1 MNKLL
6 YILCLFVFSCQICF
20 GKIDNKEYKLVRKST
35 DNNAKYEFA
44 LKCFAEGDYKKTITL
59 LEDISNAYKG
69 TERSENILYLLSTSH
84 FKKKEYIA
92 AGHHYKTYVNTYLRG
107 SHYTEC
113 MFMLAY
119 SYYHQ
124 SPEPE
129 LDQTATIQAIERFQ
143 MFIEAFPYNEQTPL
157 AKQLQAEMY
166 EKLALR
172 DLKNAQLYY
181 DLGNYRGNN
190 YRAAVVTA
198 QNALNDY
205 PNTKYKEDYS
215 IIIVRAKYKEAINS
229 VQEKLQQ
236 RSEDALDECYYFSQ
250 EYPET
255 KHKKEIEKI
264 SEHLKRVLTQFEQT
278 ED

>member
-6 YILCLFVFSCQICF
+6 YILCLFVFCSQICLA
-20 GKIDNKEYKLVRKST
+20 KISSKEYKQIRKST

-44 LKCFAEGDYKKTITL
+44 IKCYEEGDYKKTITL
-59 LEDISNAYKG
+59 LEDISAAYKG

-92 AGHHYKTYVNTYLRG
+92 AGHHYNTYVNTYLRG

-119 SYYHQ
+119 SYYFQ
-124 SPEPE
+124 SPEAE
-129 LDQTATIQAIERFQ
+129 LDQTATVKAIERFQ
-143 MFIEAFPYNEQTPL
+143 LFIEAFPYNEQTPL

-166 EKLALR
+166 EKLAYR

-181 DLGNYRGNN
+181 NLGNYRGNN
-190 YRAAVVTA
+190 YRAAVVSS
-198 QNALNDY
+198 QNAINDY
-205 PNTKYKEDYS
+205 PDSKYKEEFS

-229 VQEKLQQ
+229 VLEKLQQ
-236 RSEDALDECYYFSQ
+236 RSEDALDECYYFNQ
-250 EYPET
+250 EYPES
-255 KHKKEIEKI
+255 KYAKDVEKI
-264 SEHLKRVLTQFEQT
+264 AEHLKRVLAQFEKT

>member
-6 YILCLFVFSCQICF
+6 YILCLFVFSCQICLA
-20 GKIDNKEYKLVRKST
+20 KIDSKEYKLIRKST

-44 LKCFAEGDYKKTITL
+44 LKCYQEGDYKKTIAL

-92 AGHHYKTYVNTYLRG
+92 AGHHYNTYVNTYLRG

-124 SPEPE
+124 SPEAE
-129 LDQTATIQAIERFQ
+129 LDQTATVKAIERFQ
-143 MFIEAFPYNEQTPL
+143 IFIEAFPYNEQVPL
-157 AKQLQAEMY
+157 AKELQAEMY
-166 EKLALR
+166 EKLAYR

-181 DLGNYRGNN
+181 NLGNYRGNN
-190 YRAAVVTA
+190 YRAAIVSA
-198 QNALNDY
+198 QNAINDY
-205 PNTKYKEDYS
+205 PNSKYKEDYS
-215 IIIVRAKYKEAINS
+215 IIIAAAPLAS
-229 VQEKLQQ
+229 
-236 RSEDALDECYYFSQ
+236 
-250 EYPET
+250 
-255 KHKKEIEKI
+255 
-264 SEHLKRVLTQFEQT
+264 
-278 ED
+278 

>member
-1 MNKLL
+1 MIGGISVQPSEFVKIIYVFFVACILARAKNFAHIALSAVL
-6 YILCLFVFSCQICF
+6 AAAHVLILVASRDLGSALIFFVTYIVLLFVAT
-20 GKIDNKEYKLVRKST
+20 K
-35 DNNAKYEFA
+35 
-44 LKCFAEGDYKKTITL
+44 
-59 LEDISNAYKG
+59 
-69 TERSENILYLLSTSH
+69 NILYLLSTSH

>member
-1 MNKLL
+1 
-6 YILCLFVFSCQICF
+6 VFSCQICLA
-20 GKIDNKEYKLVRKST
+20 KIDNKEYKLIRKST

-44 LKCFAEGDYKKTITL
+44 IKCFNEGDYKKTITL

-107 SHYTEC
+107 NHYTEC

-129 LDQTATIQAIERFQ
+129 LDQTATVKAIERFQ
-143 MFIEAFPYNEQTPL
+143 IFIEAFPYNEQTPR
-157 AKQLQAEMY
+157 AKELQAEMY

-181 DLGNYRGNN
+181 NLGNYRGNN
-190 YRAAVVTA
+190 YRAAVVSA

-205 PNTKYKEDYS
+205 PDSKYKEEYS
-215 IIIVRAKYKEAINS
+215 IIIVRSKYKEAINS
-229 VQEKLQQ
+229 VLEKLQQ
-236 RSEDALDECYYFSQ
+236 RSEDALDECYYFTQ
-250 EYPET
+250 EYPDS
-255 KHKKEIEKI
+255 KYKKEIEKI
-264 SEHLKRVLTQFEQT
+264 SDHLKRVLAQFEQI

>member
-6 YILCLFVFSCQICF
+6 YILCLLVFSSQICLA
-20 GKIDNKEYKLVRKST
+20 KISSKEYKLIRKST

-44 LKCFAEGDYKKTITL
+44 IKCYEEQDYKKTITL

-69 TERSENILYLLSTSH
+69 TEKSENILYLLSSSY
-84 FKKKEYIA
+84 FNKKEYIA
-92 AGHHYKTYVNTYLRG
+92 AAHHYKTYVNTYLRG
-107 SHYTEC
+107 SHYAEC

-124 SPEPE
+124 SPEAE
-129 LDQTATIQAIERFQ
+129 LDQTATVKAIERFQ
-143 MFIEAFPYNEQTPL
+143 IFIETFPYNEQTPY
-157 AKQLQAEMY
+157 AKELQAEMY

-172 DLKNAQLYY
+172 DLKNVQLYY
-181 DLGNYRGNN
+181 NLGNYMGNN
-190 YRAAVVTA
+190 YRAAVVSA

-205 PNTKYKEDYS
+205 PNTQYKEEYS

-229 VQEKLQQ
+229 VQEKIQQ
-236 RSEDALDECYYFSQ
+236 RSEDALDECYYFMQ
-250 EYPET
+250 EFPET
-255 KHKKEIEKI
+255 KYQKEVDKI
-264 SEHLKRVLTQFEQT
+264 MTHLKDILDKIENS

>member
-1 MNKLL
+1 
-6 YILCLFVFSCQICF
+6 VFSCQICLA
-20 GKIDNKEYKLVRKST
+20 KIDSKEYRLIRKST

-44 LKCFAEGDYKKTITL
+44 LKCFEEQDYKKTIVL

-92 AGHHYKTYVNTYLRG
+92 AGHHYQTYVNTYLRG

-124 SPEPE
+124 SPEAE
-129 LDQTATIQAIERFQ
+129 LDQTATVKAIERFQ
-143 MFIEAFPYNEQTPL
+143 LFIEAFPYNEQTPL
-157 AKQLQAEMY
+157 AKQLQTEMY
-166 EKLALR
+166 EKLAYR

-181 DLGNYRGNN
+181 NLGNYRGNN
-190 YRAAVVTA
+190 YRAAIVSA
-198 QNALNDY
+198 QNAINDY
-205 PNTKYKEDYS
+205 PNSQYKEDYP

-229 VQEKLQQ
+229 VQEKLKQ
-236 RSEDALDECYYFSQ
+236 RTEDALDECYYFLQ

-255 KHKKEIEKI
+255 NHKKEVDKI
-264 SEHLKRVLTQFEQT
+264 AKHLKEILEQIGT
-278 ED
+278 IED

>member
-1 MNKLL
+1 MDKEKIELMKSR
-6 YILCLFVFSCQICF
+6 IIEQIS
-20 GKIDNKEYKLVRKST
+20 KIDNKEYKLIRKST

-44 LKCFAEGDYKKTITL
+44 LKCFAEGDYKKTIVL

-124 SPEPE
+124 SPEAE
-129 LDQTATIQAIERFQ
+129 LDQTATMQAIERFQ
-143 MFIEAFPYNEQTPL
+143 IFIEAFPYNEQTPL
-157 AKQLQAEMY
+157 AKKLQAEMY

-181 DLGNYRGNN
+181 NMGNYRGNN

-215 IIIVRAKYKEAINS
+215 IIIVRSKYKEAINS
-229 VQEKLQQ
+229 VQEKLKQ

-264 SEHLKRVLTQFEQT
+264 SAHLEKVLLQFENT

>member
-6 YILCLFVFSCQICF
+6 YILCLFVFSSQICLA
-20 GKIDNKEYKLVRKST
+20 KISSKEYKQIRKST

-44 LKCFAEGDYKKTITL
+44 LKCYEEQDYKKAITL
-59 LEDISNAYKG
+59 LEDISSAYKG
-69 TERSENILYLLSTSH
+69 TERSENILYILSSSY
-84 FKKKEYIA
+84 FNRKEYIA
-92 AGHHYKTYVNTYLRG
+92 AGHHYQTYVNTYLRG
-107 SHYTEC
+107 NHYTEC
-113 MFMLAY
+113 LFMLAY

-124 SPEPE
+124 SPEAE
-129 LDQTATIQAIERFQ
+129 LDQSATVKAIERFQ
-143 MFIEAFPYNEQTPL
+143 IFIEAYPYNEQTPF

-181 DLGNYRGNN
+181 NLGNYRGNN
-190 YRAAVVTA
+190 YRAAIVSA

-205 PNTKYKEDYS
+205 PDTQYKEDYS
-215 IIIVRAKYKEAINS
+215 IIIVRSKYKEAINS
-229 VQEKLQQ
+229 VLEKLKQ
-236 RSEDALDECYYFSQ
+236 RSEDALDECYYFLQ

-255 KHKKEIEKI
+255 KHKKEVDKI
-264 SEHLKRVLTQFEQT
+264 AEHLKRVLAQFTDT

>member
-6 YILCLFVFSCQICF
+6 YILCLFVFCSGVCF
-20 GKIDNKEYKLVRKST
+20 AKIDKKEYKQIMKST

-44 LKCFAEGDYKKTITL
+44 LKCFAEEDYKKTIAL
-59 LEDISNAYKG
+59 LEEISTAYKG
-69 TERSENILYLLSTSH
+69 TERSESILYLLSTSH
-84 FKKKEYIA
+84 FKRKEYIA

-129 LDQTATIQAIERFQ
+129 LDQTATVNAIERFQ

-166 EKLALR
+166 EKLAYR

-181 DLGNYRGNN
+181 NMGNYRGNN
-190 YRAAVVTA
+190 YRAAIVTA
-198 QNALNDY
+198 QNAINDY
-205 PNTKYKEDYS
+205 PNSQYKEDYS

-229 VQEKLQQ
+229 VQEKIKQ
-236 RSEDALDECYYFSQ
+236 RTEDALDECYYFMQ

-255 KHKKEIEKI
+255 THNKEVEKI
-264 SEHLKRVLTQFEQT
+264 MKHLKDILSQLNII

>member
-1 MNKLL
+1 MNRFL
-6 YILCLFVFSCQICF
+6 YILCLFVFCSQICLA
-20 GKIDNKEYKLVRKST
+20 KIDKKEYKQILKST

-44 LKCFAEGDYKKTITL
+44 IKCFNEEDYKKTITL
-59 LEDISNAYKG
+59 LDEISNAYKG

-84 FKKKEYIA
+84 FKRKEYIA
-92 AGHHYKTYVNTYLRG
+92 SAHHYQTYVNTYLRG

-124 SPEPE
+124 SPEAE
-129 LDQTATIQAIERFQ
+129 LDQTATVKAIERFQ
-143 MFIEAFPYNEQTPL
+143 IFIETFPYNEQTPR
-157 AKQLQAEMY
+157 AKELQAEMY

-181 DLGNYRGNN
+181 NLGNYRGNN
-190 YRAAVVTA
+190 YRAAVVSA

-205 PNTKYKEDYS
+205 PNTSYKEDYS

-229 VQEKLQQ
+229 VLEKLKE
-236 RSEDALDECYYFSQ
+236 RSEDALDECYYFLQ

-255 KHKKEIEKI
+255 KHKKEVEKI
-264 SEHLKRVLTQFEQT
+264 ATHLKRVLSQFEET

>member
-6 YILCLFVFSCQICF
+6 YILCLFVFSCQICIA
-20 GKIDNKEYKLVRKST
+20 KIDSKQYKLIRKST

-44 LKCFAEGDYKKTITL
+44 LMCFEQGDYKKTITL

-92 AGHHYKTYVNTYLRG
+92 AGHHYNTYVNTYLRG

-124 SPEPE
+124 SPEAE
-129 LDQTATIQAIERFQ
+129 LDQTATVKAIERFQ
-143 MFIEAFPYNEQTPL
+143 IFIEAFPYNEQTPR
-157 AKQLQAEMY
+157 AKELQAEMY

-172 DLKNAQLYY
+172 DLKNAKLYY
-181 DLGNYRGNN
+181 NLGNYRGNN

-198 QNALNDY
+198 QNAINDY
-205 PNTKYKEDYS
+205 PNSQYKEEYS
-215 IIIVRAKYKEAINS
+215 IIIVRSKYKEAINS
-229 VQEKLQQ
+229 VLEKLQQ
-236 RSEDALDECYYFSQ
+236 RSEDALDECYYFNQ
-250 EYPET
+250 EYPESEY
-255 KHKKEIEKI
+255 KKEVEKI
-264 SEHLKRVLTQFEQT
+264 AAHLKRVLAQFENT